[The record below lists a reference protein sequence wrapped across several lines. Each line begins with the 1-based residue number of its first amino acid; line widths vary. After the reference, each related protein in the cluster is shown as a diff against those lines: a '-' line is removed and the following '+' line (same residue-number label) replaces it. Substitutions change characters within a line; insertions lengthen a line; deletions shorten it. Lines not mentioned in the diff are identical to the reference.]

1 MQVGDIVRYKG
12 TRKHIKSVGIITSI
26 RDRACDV
33 LWACGKHQSHN
44 RKFLKL
50 LKEDVCK

>member
-1 MQVGDIVRYKG
+1 MQVGDIVRYTG
-12 TRKHIKSVGIITSI
+12 TRKRIGIITSI

-50 LKEDVCK
+50 LKEDACK